1 MSEKKRF
8 DWSAESA
15 ALASDDY
22 RLNIPV
28 GSITYEAES
37 LAKFVRAHQKADKK
51 TGLPGLGG
59 AQVSV
64 AIADEIESLAA
75 AVTSAQKAYTLTVDP
90 KADTTKIERAR
101 FIVDEIYAVMAY
113 FLDDGVEN
121 EDDTRFVNVVSA
133 HKDEAE
139 TAPNMALALE
149 EYVGIAQMHAKE
161 IDGLGEF
168 DAKLIDEGQKLA
180 VELRKSGPSAPP
192 SAESAAALAKRN
204 RLLQLLDTRVRKV
217 RNAARFVFRA
227 HPEVVRQVTSP
238 YERKRRI
245 DAKRAA
251 TRKKNREAAAPAA
264 PHA

>member
-1 MSEKKRF
+1 MSKEKM
-8 DWSAESA
+8 DWSVESA

-28 GSITYEAES
+28 ASITYEAES

-51 TGLPGLGG
+51 TGLPGLAG
-59 AQVSV
+59 AKFSLT
-64 AIADEIESLAA
+64 IADEIESLAA
-75 AVTSAQKAYTLTVDP
+75 EVTSAQKAYTLTVDP

-101 FIVDEIYAVMAY
+101 FLVDEIYAVMAY
-113 FLDDGVEN
+113 LLDDGVEN
-121 EDDTRFVNVVSA
+121 EEDARLANVVSA

-139 TAPNMALALE
+139 TPANMALALE
-149 EYVGIAQMHAKE
+149 EYAGLAKMHAKE
-161 IDGLGEF
+161 IDGLGGF
-168 DAKLIDEGQKLA
+168 DAALIGEAEKLA
-180 VELRKSGPSAPP
+180 VELRKSGPTAPP

-204 RLLQLLDTRVRKV
+204 RLLQLLDVRVRKV
-217 RNAARFVFRA
+217 RAAARFVFRA
-227 HPEVVRQVTSP
+227 HPDVVRQVTSP

-251 TRKKNREAAAPAA
+251 TRKKNSEAAAKPVA